1 MVGYVTDCLAFNGG
15 SVIIGCGMDVGE
27 EVSGEREGLLERP
40 SSVSPKALEVWSDRP
55 SACHARGVPMS
66 LLCIAS
72 RASHK

>member
-40 SSVSPKALEVWSDRP
+40 SLLPEPRFGLEGRD
-55 SACHARGVPMS
+55 CD
-66 LLCIAS
+66 
-72 RASHK
+72 